1 MQIGGSAQT
10 ARAQVMPGGIQTPFD
25 FNMTVQ
31 LQNMVDDIENS
42 CYYGLAQAPTADSG
56 TPDTATT
63 AKMNGLRAILQTNN
77 TDLDP
82 VNASAY
88 GSSDLIRDTLQ
99 AARQNG
105 GEPDLLVVSTNFMSG
120 FATWG
125 QAIQRVPAG
134 ETVFGTP
141 INVLEA
147 PFLHGVTIVEAPLLR
162 PYTAIALTSSEV
174 YIRNKRNPYWNL
186 RGNRGD
192 MVEGDWIAEMAIE
205 VVNESHH
212 AWVEGITAFSRELI
226 FSSVVSCPWSV
237 RMRLSGE
244 VRHRTRHARLRRTA
258 GSQPDAEALTTD
270 NGQLT
275 TDKHACGDSA
285 ARRIISISR
294 QEGWASPRSW
304 PTAPGTTRRS
314 TASPCSWP
322 SFPTAITR
330 RGKRTASRVFCQ
342 TELAQVKGTLEQ
354 CEHELQKLHMLAAA
368 SDAMLADAWQAF
380 GFPKQSRIF
389 GVYTAVDTFTLP
401 LGDGTVGVPD
411 DVDEASLTCAA
422 EA

>member
-1 MQIGGSAQT
+1 MADFLQGFLGTYQSGVEARNDVTVAVRNWFANRNPLVTRLPYVPVERVDFLMYTHRYRARSTTLTAAVTATSQLSLSTADATFLMNHDVLQLIDSATGNMEYVQISGDPTSATTFNVVRGTAGTTPLASVTSGSTVNLIGNSRNGAEVNQTGLTTIGVSRTQYCQTFQMPVQIGGSAQT

-31 LQNMVDDIENS
+31 LQNLIDDIENS
-42 CYYGLAQAPTADSG
+42 CYYGLAQAPSADN
-56 TPDTATT
+56 TVT
-63 AKMNGLRAILQTNN
+63 AKMNGLRAIFQTNN
-77 TDLDP
+77 TTSP
-82 VNASAY
+82 INGSAY
-88 GSSDLIRDTLQ
+88 GSTDLIRDTLQ

-212 AWVEGITAFSRELI
+212 AWVEGITAFS
-226 FSSVVSCPWSV
+226 
-237 RMRLSGE
+237 
-244 VRHRTRHARLRRTA
+244 A
-258 GSQPDAEALTTD
+258 
-270 NGQLT
+270 N
-275 TDKHACGDSA
+275 
-285 ARRIISISR
+285 
-294 QEGWASPRSW
+294 
-304 PTAPGTTRRS
+304 
-314 TASPCSWP
+314 
-322 SFPTAITR
+322 
-330 RGKRTASRVFCQ
+330 
-342 TELAQVKGTLEQ
+342 
-354 CEHELQKLHMLAAA
+354 
-368 SDAMLADAWQAF
+368 
-380 GFPKQSRIF
+380 
-389 GVYTAVDTFTLP
+389 
-401 LGDGTVGVPD
+401 
-411 DVDEASLTCAA
+411 
-422 EA
+422 

>member
-1 MQIGGSAQT
+1 MADFLQGFLGTYQSGVEARNDVTVAVRNWFANRNPLVTRLPYVPVERVDFLMYTHKYRARSTTLGAAVTSSGQTAISTADATFLMNHDVLQFVDSATGNTEYAQISGDPTSATTFNVVRGTAGTTALSSVTNGSIVNLIGNSRNGAEVNQTGLTTIGVSRTQYCQTFQMPVQIGGSAQT

-31 LQNMVDDIENS
+31 LQNLVDDIENT
-42 CYYGLAQAPTADSG
+42 CYYGLAQAPSADN
-56 TPDTATT
+56 TVT
-63 AKMNGLRAILQTNN
+63 AKMNGLRAIFQTNN
-77 TDLDP
+77 TTSP
-82 VNASAY
+82 TNGSAY
-88 GSSDLIRDTLQ
+88 GSTDLIRDTLQ

-125 QAIQRVPAG
+125 QAIQRIPAG

-212 AWVEGITAFSRELI
+212 AWVEGITAFS
-226 FSSVVSCPWSV
+226 
-237 RMRLSGE
+237 
-244 VRHRTRHARLRRTA
+244 A
-258 GSQPDAEALTTD
+258 
-270 NGQLT
+270 N
-275 TDKHACGDSA
+275 
-285 ARRIISISR
+285 
-294 QEGWASPRSW
+294 
-304 PTAPGTTRRS
+304 
-314 TASPCSWP
+314 
-322 SFPTAITR
+322 
-330 RGKRTASRVFCQ
+330 
-342 TELAQVKGTLEQ
+342 
-354 CEHELQKLHMLAAA
+354 
-368 SDAMLADAWQAF
+368 
-380 GFPKQSRIF
+380 
-389 GVYTAVDTFTLP
+389 
-401 LGDGTVGVPD
+401 
-411 DVDEASLTCAA
+411 
-422 EA
+422 